1 MDSTP
6 LVTRLTAL
14 IEATRLK
21 ADASV
26 TQLAADVRQVLLAT
40 TVDIEQRWVFLTP
53 EDRVDALTDLIA
65 LVMIYNRAFSDGAD
79 LLDALSYAVNKALTD
94 TASAQDQAALAM
106 ASLLEDVA
114 SLNDTFSRSC
124 QFARTAEDAVGT
136 MDTLTTF
143 LTLIRAYA
151 DSFAVNDAPAKEAG
165 KVFEELGGL
174 YTEAG
179 YFADDYW
186 QAEGPS
192 PFDQATLAL
201 STVATDT
208 ALLEDV
214 LQAAV
219 SFARAYAEFTTTT
232 DASTLSSTLAKADTA
247 TPSDSTTYAL
257 DAAYADTAAIAEQ
270 AALDFATQMQ
280 ELVAAAEGFARTVD
294 FARSATESVTPSD
307 TPAKTFTTS
316 FADIGG
322 LYAAVEYF
330 ADDYVEEGTGPAVYD
345 SFTYALN

>member
-65 LVMIYNRAFSDGAD
+65 LVMIYNRAFSDTAFAAD
-79 LLDALSYAVNKALTD
+79 LANLSTDKFLTEI
-94 TASAQDQAALAM
+94 AALDDA
-106 ASLLEDVA
+106 ASLQVAPLIEDVC
-114 SLNDTFSRSC
+114 SSDDV
-124 QFARTAEDAVGT
+124 FARIVEYTRDPEDSVEMIDAIE
-136 MDTLTTF
+136 TL
-143 LTLIRAYA
+143 LTLVRVYS

-174 YTEAG
+174 YVEAG

-186 QAEGPS
+186 QAGGPS
-192 PFDQATLAL
+192 LFDFATLAL

-219 SFARAYAEFTTTT
+219 SFVRAYAEFTTTT

-280 ELVAAAEGFARTVD
+280 ELVAAAEGFARAVD